1 MSTAAFVETLQGRP
15 PANDAPHEQNAPA
28 VNAEQERFL
37 ALLRHE
43 LQTPLCV
50 IRGAVTLLR
59 QCGTDLAQLE
69 WIAGLLE
76 RQTQHLSRLLDDM
89 IDLARVSDGAV
100 RLRKE
105 PVEIAQIVSQ
115 AVETAR
121 PWIEEHGHRL
131 DVTVPPGLAA
141 LEADR
146 TRLLQVLTNLLS
158 NAAKYTPDNGRVS
171 IVAGQQG
178 DHIVLRVRDS
188 GIGITAAQLP
198 HVFEPYW
205 RAEPSVARSRE
216 GLGIG
221 LALVRR
227 LVEAHGGSV
236 CAASAGPGNGSEF
249 VVRLPRRTSSEVAS
263 RTD

>member
-1 MSTAAFVETLQGRP
+1 
-15 PANDAPHEQNAPA
+15 
-28 VNAEQERFL
+28 
-37 ALLRHE
+37 
-43 LQTPLCV
+43 
-50 IRGAVTLLR
+50 
-59 QCGTDLAQLE
+59 
-69 WIAGLLE
+69 
-76 RQTQHLSRLLDDM
+76 M
-89 IDLARVSDGAV
+89 IDLARVSDGAI

-105 PVEIAQIVSQ
+105 PVELAQVVSQ

-121 PWIEEHGHRL
+121 PWIEERGHRL

-146 TRLLQVLTNLLS
+146 TRLLQVLTNLLT

-171 IVAGQQG
+171 VVAEEQG
-178 DHIVLRVRDS
+178 DHIVLQVRDS

-198 HVFEPYW
+198 HVFEPCW
-205 RAEPSVARSRE
+205 RAEPSIARSRD

-236 CAASAGPGNGSEF
+236 CATSEGPGKGSQF
-249 VVRLPRRTSSEVAS
+249 VVRLPRRNSSEVTS
-263 RTD
+263 RTG